1 LGGSL
6 VRLTCKEAHRL
17 VAEQLDRELPL
28 GERLRVRLHL
38 FACTSCTRF
47 NRQMQFLRE
56 AMKRVGE

>member
-1 LGGSL
+1 MADSL

-28 GERLRVRLHL
+28 GDRLRVRLHL

-47 NRQMQFLRE
+47 KHQMQFLRE
-56 AMKRVGE
+56 AMKRVAE

>member
-1 LGGSL
+1 MGDSL

-28 GERLRVRLHL
+28 GDRLRVRLHL
-38 FACTSCTRF
+38 IACTSCTRF
-47 NRQMQFLRE
+47 KRQMQFLRE

>member
-1 LGGSL
+1 MGDSL

-17 VAEQLDRELPL
+17 VTEQLDRELPL

-47 NRQMQFLRE
+47 KRQMQFLRA

>member
-6 VRLTCKEAHRL
+6 VRLTCNETHRL
-17 VAEQLDRELPL
+17 VTEQLDRDLPL

-38 FACTSCTRF
+38 IACTSCTRF